1 MYCILI
7 LNRKLCSI
15 SECRSFLPAISPT
28 LLSFISCRIA
38 HPFQQ
43 TGNYCSRLDTV
54 LYTHRN
60 KVFIAKLNRE
70 EQETGNKKANIKPI
84 ELVYCENKSRRA
96 SDNVWLSYLFLPSLL
111 FRSHQISTSQTIK
124 MCALFFLCI
133 CIWEMQHI
141 LHSLHLH
148 THIIPCMNRQDKT
161 MQKKGTV
168 ASATCHFKQFSQ
180 KNKSSTL
187 FPLCLCLC
195 VFYYFILRII
205 CFIILVYSTIFPFF
219 SRAHISFCTNKYE
232 QRTHVA
238 ISI

>member
-28 LLSFISCRIA
+28 LLSFNSCRIA

-96 SDNVWLSYLFLPSLL
+96 SDNVWLSF
-111 FRSHQISTSQTIK
+111 
-124 MCALFFLCI
+124 LFFVVVVVSISLDI
-133 CIWEMQHI
+133 NQSNDKNVRIVLLMYMYLGNATYTPQSASAHT
-141 LHSLHLH
+141 HYSLHEQ
-148 THIIPCMNRQDKT
+148 TRQDNA
-161 MQKKGTV
+161 KKGTV

-195 VFYYFILRII
+195 VFFIL
-205 CFIILVYSTIFPFF
+205 LF
-219 SRAHISFCTNKYE
+219 SVLFALSF
-232 QRTHVA
+232 
-238 ISI
+238 